1 MLRTGRRLAI
11 DVGQARIG
19 LAISDFHGILATP
32 LATVQAN
39 EDLLVSVSEI
49 LEHAQVD
56 GELLEIY
63 VGIPINL
70 QGKSTVSTDSALQF
84 AEVLAGKTV
93 VPVYLIDERLTTSLA
108 NTQLK
113 IIGKSQKEARSTIDQ
128 MAAVAILE
136 YALNIEKQSGSKPG
150 LELADWRRE
159 NE

>member
-19 LAISDFHGILATP
+19 LAISDFHGILASP

-39 EDLLVSVSEI
+39 EDQLVSVLEI
-49 LEHAQVD
+49 LEHAQAD

-84 AEVLAGKTV
+84 AEVLAEKTA

-108 NTQLK
+108 NAQLK

-136 YALNIEKQSGSKPG
+136 YALSIEKQSGRTPG

>member
-19 LAISDFHGILATP
+19 LAISDFHGILASP

-39 EDLLVSVSEI
+39 EDQLVSVLEI
-49 LEHAQVD
+49 LEHAQAD

-70 QGKSTVSTDSALQF
+70 QGKNTVSTDSALQF
-84 AEVLAGKTV
+84 AEVLAGTTTI
-93 VPVYLIDERLTTSLA
+93 PVYLIDERLTTSLA
-108 NTQLK
+108 NAQLK

-128 MAAVAILE
+128 MAAVVILE
-136 YALNIEKQSGSKPG
+136 YALSIEKQSGRTPG
-150 LELADWRRE
+150 LQLADWRRE